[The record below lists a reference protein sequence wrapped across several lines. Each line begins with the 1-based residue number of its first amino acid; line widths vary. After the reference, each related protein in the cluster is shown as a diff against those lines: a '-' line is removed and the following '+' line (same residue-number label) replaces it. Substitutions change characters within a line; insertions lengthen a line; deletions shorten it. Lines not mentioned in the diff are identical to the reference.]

1 MYAIYKHP
9 VRLRK
14 WNTANSIAFIV
25 ITLIMDVVVSY
36 YAGRTILQN
45 SFETLY
51 EGAEMSSS
59 LLTDRMQRTESYLSG
74 FAYDNSSILGL
85 DENGWRSASWNQKA
99 IQLRNKLT
107 TAMNN
112 QFADNFFFYS
122 PDSGLYIEG
131 PKNSIPALVAFLRN
145 PSSVNTFFCDENRGH
160 WVLVCVDDVNYFV
173 RMLRVV
179 SGYIGAWIS
188 VDNALT
194 PFLYNGNEVYI
205 DFATQDGTLLRSSP
219 ITGKIRGFEGNPDG
233 RYSVVQ
239 INSILHVCVP
249 VKTTDIA
256 GVYLIAVVPDR
267 SIRTS
272 MRMFIVIA
280 AIIFILGFVLL
291 LCSSLFT
298 RHLMIRPIHVISE
311 TMKEIQA
318 GHTDARIHASF
329 RTIEFND
336 MSNTFNGMMDQIAAL
351 QKKVY
356 IETLRHEWEEKE
368 YYKLQMTPHFLVNCL
383 NIVYQLIEA
392 NRPDLALNIIK
403 DLTKHLRYLLECP
416 AVVPLRTEM
425 EIAANYIDLSSIRYP
440 GSIDMKTNISPEAQD
455 RLVVPLLIVS
465 FVENTVKHEV
475 ELGTVTHIEVD
486 ANIDDRGNLKILIMD
501 DGNGFDP
508 EILAQLQDLRSYN
521 KNEKK
526 RIGIANVYSRA
537 MLNLSPHCIF
547 SFRNRDAG
555 GAITEITIPMDAE
568 EKSDPLPQNK
578 EADK

>member
-1 MYAIYKHP
+1 MNYLYKHP

-14 WNTANSIAFIV
+14 WYTANSTVFIV
-25 ITLIMDVVVSY
+25 ITFIMDVIVSY
-36 YAGRTILQN
+36 YAGSAILQN
-45 SFETLY
+45 SFATLY
-51 EGAEMSSS
+51 EGTQMSSS

-74 FAYDNSSILGL
+74 FAYDNSSIRGL
-85 DENGWRSASWNQKA
+85 DENGWQSVVWNQKA

-122 PDSGLYIEG
+122 PDSELYIEG
-131 PKNSIPALVAFLRN
+131 PKNSIPALVTFLKN
-145 PSSVNTFFCDENRGH
+145 PSSINTFFSKENSGH
-160 WVLVCVDDVNYFV
+160 WVLVCVNGVNYFV

-194 PFLYNGNEVYI
+194 PFLYNGSEVYV
-205 DFATQDGTLLRSSP
+205 DFSTQDGSLLRSSP
-219 ITGKIRGFEGNPDG
+219 ITEKIKSFDSIPNR

-239 INSILHVCVP
+239 INNIPYVCVP

-272 MRMFIVIA
+272 LRMFIVIA
-280 AIIFILGFVLL
+280 AVIFILGFMML

-298 RHLMIRPIHVISE
+298 RSLIIRPIHVISG
-311 TMKEIQA
+311 TMEEIQA
-318 GHTDARIHASF
+318 GHTDARIHTSF

-336 MSNTFNGMMDQIAAL
+336 MSNTFNEMMDQIANL
-351 QKKVY
+351 QKKVC

-383 NIVYQLIEA
+383 NIVYQLIESDH
-392 NRPDLALNIIK
+392 PDLALNIIK

-416 AVVPLRTEM
+416 AVVSLRSEM
-425 EIAANYIDLSSIRYP
+425 EIVANYIDLSSIRYP
-440 GSIDMKTNISPEAQD
+440 GSIDMKEYISPEAQN
-455 RLVVPLLIVS
+455 RQVVPLLVVS

-475 ELGTVTHIEVD
+475 ELGTITHIEVD
-486 ANIDDRGNLKILIMD
+486 ADIDNLGNLRIIIMD
-501 DGNGFDP
+501 DGDGFDP
-508 EILAQLQDLRSYN
+508 EVLTQLQDLSSYN

-526 RIGIANVYSRA
+526 AHRYCKCLFQG
-537 MLNLSPHCIF
+537 
-547 SFRNRDAG
+547 
-555 GAITEITIPMDAE
+555 DAE
-568 EKSDPLPQNK
+568 S
-578 EADK
+578 

>member
-1 MYAIYKHP
+1 MNYLYKHP

-14 WNTANSIAFIV
+14 WYTANSTVFIV
-25 ITLIMDVVVSY
+25 ITFIMDVIVSY
-36 YAGRTILQN
+36 YAGSAILQN
-45 SFETLY
+45 SFATLY
-51 EGAEMSSS
+51 EGTQMSSS

-74 FAYDNSSILGL
+74 FAYDNSSIRGL
-85 DENGWRSASWNQKA
+85 DENGWQSVVWNQKA

-122 PDSGLYIEG
+122 PDSELYIEG
-131 PKNSIPALVAFLRN
+131 PKNSIPALVTFLKN
-145 PSSVNTFFCDENRGH
+145 PSSINTFFSKENSGH
-160 WVLVCVDDVNYFV
+160 WVLVCVNGVNYFI

-194 PFLYNGNEVYI
+194 PFLYNGSEVYV
-205 DFATQDGTLLRSSP
+205 DFSTQDGSLLRSSP
-219 ITGKIRGFEGNPDG
+219 ITEKIKNFDSIPNR

-239 INSILHVCVP
+239 INNIPYVCVP

-272 MRMFIVIA
+272 LRMFIVIA
-280 AIIFILGFVLL
+280 AVIFILGFMML

-298 RHLMIRPIHVISE
+298 RSLIIRPIHVISG
-311 TMKEIQA
+311 TMEEIQA
-318 GHTDARIHASF
+318 GHTDARIHTSF

-336 MSNTFNGMMDQIAAL
+336 MSNTFNEMMDQIANL

-383 NIVYQLIEA
+383 NIVYQLIESDH
-392 NRPDLALNIIK
+392 PDLALNIIK

-416 AVVPLRTEM
+416 AVVSLRSEM
-425 EIAANYIDLSSIRYP
+425 EIVANYIDLSSIRYP
-440 GSIDMKTNISPEAQD
+440 GSIDMKEYISPEAQN
-455 RLVVPLLIVS
+455 RQVVPLLVVS

-475 ELGTVTHIEVD
+475 ELGTITHIEVD
-486 ANIDDRGNLKILIMD
+486 ANIDNLGNLRIIIMD
-501 DGNGFDP
+501 DGDGFDP
-508 EILAQLQDLRSYN
+508 EVLTQLQDLNSYN

-537 MLNLSPHCIF
+537 MLNLSPHCTF
-547 SFRNRDAG
+547 TFRNRDSG
-555 GAITEITIPMDAE
+555 GAMTEIMIPKDAGKGQTYE
-568 EKSDPLPQNK
+568 SPDCR
-578 EADK
+578 

>member
-1 MYAIYKHP
+1 MNYLYKHP

-14 WNTANSIAFIV
+14 WYTANSTVFIV
-25 ITLIMDVVVSY
+25 ITFIMDVIVSY
-36 YAGRTILQN
+36 YAGSAILQN
-45 SFETLY
+45 SFATLY
-51 EGAEMSSS
+51 EGTQMSSS

-74 FAYDNSSILGL
+74 FAYDNSSIRGL
-85 DENGWRSASWNQKA
+85 DENGWQSVVWNQKA

-122 PDSGLYIEG
+122 PDSELYIEG
-131 PKNSIPALVAFLRN
+131 PKNSIPALVTFLKN
-145 PSSVNTFFCDENRGH
+145 PSSINTFFSKENSGH
-160 WVLVCVDDVNYFV
+160 WVLVCVNGVNYFV

-194 PFLYNGNEVYI
+194 PFLYNGSEVYV
-205 DFATQDGTLLRSSP
+205 DFSTQDGSLLRSSP
-219 ITGKIRGFEGNPDG
+219 ITEKIKSFDSIPNR

-239 INSILHVCVP
+239 INNIPYVCVP

-272 MRMFIVIA
+272 LRMFIVIA
-280 AIIFILGFVLL
+280 AVIFILGFMML

-298 RHLMIRPIHVISE
+298 RSLIIRPIHVISG
-311 TMKEIQA
+311 TMEEIQA
-318 GHTDARIHASF
+318 GHTDARIHTSF

-336 MSNTFNGMMDQIAAL
+336 MSNTFNEMMDQIANL
-351 QKKVY
+351 QKKVC

-383 NIVYQLIEA
+383 NIVYQLIESDH
-392 NRPDLALNIIK
+392 PDLALNIIK

-416 AVVPLRTEM
+416 AVVSLRSEM
-425 EIAANYIDLSSIRYP
+425 EIVANYIDLSSIRYP
-440 GSIDMKTNISPEAQD
+440 GSIDMKEYISPEAQN
-455 RLVVPLLIVS
+455 RQVVPLLVVS

-475 ELGTVTHIEVD
+475 ELGTITHIEVD
-486 ANIDDRGNLKILIMD
+486 ADIDNLGNLRIIIMD
-501 DGNGFDP
+501 DGDGFDP
-508 EILAQLQDLRSYN
+508 EVLTQLQDLSSYN

-537 MLNLSPHCIF
+537 MLNLSPHCTF
-547 SFRNRDAG
+547 TFRNRDSG
-555 GAITEITIPMDAE
+555 GAMTEIMIPKDAGKGQTYE
-568 EKSDPLPQNK
+568 SPDCR
-578 EADK
+578 

>member
-1 MYAIYKHP
+1 MNYLHKHP

-14 WNTANSIAFIV
+14 WYTANSTVFIV
-25 ITLIMDVVVSY
+25 ITFIMDVIVSY
-36 YAGRTILQN
+36 YAGSAILQN
-45 SFETLY
+45 SFATLY
-51 EGAEMSSS
+51 EGTQMSSS

-74 FAYDNSSILGL
+74 FAYDNSSIRGL
-85 DENGWRSASWNQKA
+85 DENGWQSVVWNQKA

-122 PDSGLYIEG
+122 PDSELYIEG
-131 PKNSIPALVAFLRN
+131 PKNSIPALVTFLKN
-145 PSSVNTFFCDENRGH
+145 PSSINTFFSKENSGH
-160 WVLVCVDDVNYFV
+160 WVLVCVNGVNYFV

-194 PFLYNGNEVYI
+194 PFLYNGSEVYV
-205 DFATQDGTLLRSSP
+205 DFSTQDGSLLRSSP
-219 ITGKIRGFEGNPDG
+219 ITEKIKSFDSIPNR

-239 INSILHVCVP
+239 INNIPYVCVP

-272 MRMFIVIA
+272 LRMFIVIA
-280 AIIFILGFVLL
+280 AVIFILGFMML

-298 RHLMIRPIHVISE
+298 RSLIIRPIHVISG
-311 TMKEIQA
+311 TMEEIQA
-318 GHTDARIHASF
+318 GHTDARIHTSF

-336 MSNTFNGMMDQIAAL
+336 MSNTFNEMMDQIANL
-351 QKKVY
+351 QKKVC

-383 NIVYQLIEA
+383 NIVYQLIESDH
-392 NRPDLALNIIK
+392 PDLALNIIK

-416 AVVPLRTEM
+416 AVVSLRSEM
-425 EIAANYIDLSSIRYP
+425 EIVANYIDLSSIRYP
-440 GSIDMKTNISPEAQD
+440 GSIDMKEYISPEAQN
-455 RLVVPLLIVS
+455 RQVVPLLVVS

-475 ELGTVTHIEVD
+475 ELGTITHIEVD
-486 ANIDDRGNLKILIMD
+486 ADIDNLGNLRIIIMD
-501 DGNGFDP
+501 DGDGFDP
-508 EILAQLQDLRSYN
+508 EVLTQLQDLSSYN

-537 MLNLSPHCIF
+537 MLNLSPHCTF
-547 SFRNRDAG
+547 TFRNRDSG
-555 GAITEITIPMDAE
+555 GAMTEIMIPKDAGKGQTYE
-568 EKSDPLPQNK
+568 SPDCR
-578 EADK
+578 

>member
-1 MYAIYKHP
+1 MNYLYKHP

-14 WNTANSIAFIV
+14 WYTTNITVFIV
-25 ITLIMDVVVSY
+25 ITFIMDVIVSY
-36 YAGRTILQN
+36 YAGSAILQN
-45 SFETLY
+45 SFATLY
-51 EGAEMSSS
+51 EGTQMSSS

-74 FAYDNSSILGL
+74 FAYDNSSIRGL
-85 DENGWRSASWNQKA
+85 DENGWQSVVWNQKA

-122 PDSGLYIEG
+122 PDSELYIEG
-131 PKNSIPALVAFLRN
+131 PKNSIPALVTFLKN
-145 PSSVNTFFCDENRGH
+145 PSSINTFFSKENSGH
-160 WVLVCVDDVNYFV
+160 WVLVCVNGVNYFV

-194 PFLYNGNEVYI
+194 PFLYNGSEVYV
-205 DFATQDGTLLRSSP
+205 DFSTQDGSLLRSSP
-219 ITGKIRGFEGNPDG
+219 ITEKIKNFDSIPNR

-239 INSILHVCVP
+239 INNIPYVCVP

-272 MRMFIVIA
+272 LRMFIVIA
-280 AIIFILGFVLL
+280 AVIFILGFMML

-298 RHLMIRPIHVISE
+298 RSLIIRPIHVISG
-311 TMKEIQA
+311 TMEEIQA
-318 GHTDARIHASF
+318 GHTDARIHTSF

-336 MSNTFNGMMDQIAAL
+336 MSNTFNEMMDQIANL

-383 NIVYQLIEA
+383 NIVYQLIESDH
-392 NRPDLALNIIK
+392 PDLALNIIK

-416 AVVPLRTEM
+416 AVVSLRSEM
-425 EIAANYIDLSSIRYP
+425 EIVANYIDLSSIRYP
-440 GSIDMKTNISPEAQD
+440 GSIDMKEYISPEAQN
-455 RLVVPLLIVS
+455 RQVVPLLVVS

-475 ELGTVTHIEVD
+475 ELGTITHIEVD
-486 ANIDDRGNLKILIMD
+486 ADIDNLGNLRIIIMD
-501 DGNGFDP
+501 DGDGFDP
-508 EILAQLQDLRSYN
+508 EVLTQLQDLSSYN

-537 MLNLSPHCIF
+537 MLNLSPHCTF
-547 SFRNRDAG
+547 TFRNRDSG
-555 GAITEITIPMDAE
+555 GAMTEIMIPKDAGKGQTYE
-568 EKSDPLPQNK
+568 SPDCR
-578 EADK
+578 

>member
-1 MYAIYKHP
+1 MNYLYKHP

-14 WNTANSIAFIV
+14 WYTANSTVFIV
-25 ITLIMDVVVSY
+25 ITFIMDVIVSY
-36 YAGRTILQN
+36 YAGSAILQN
-45 SFETLY
+45 SFATLY
-51 EGAEMSSS
+51 EGTQMSSS

-74 FAYDNSSILGL
+74 FAYDNSSIRGL
-85 DENGWRSASWNQKA
+85 DENGWQSVVWNQKA

-122 PDSGLYIEG
+122 PDSELYIEG
-131 PKNSIPALVAFLRN
+131 PKNSIPALVTFLKN
-145 PSSVNTFFCDENRGH
+145 PSSINTFFSKENSGH
-160 WVLVCVDDVNYFV
+160 WVLVCVNGVNYFV

-194 PFLYNGNEVYI
+194 PFLYNGSEVYV
-205 DFATQDGTLLRSSP
+205 DFSTQDGSLLRSSP
-219 ITGKIRGFEGNPDG
+219 ITEKIKNFDSIPNR

-239 INSILHVCVP
+239 INNIPYVCVP

-272 MRMFIVIA
+272 LRMFIVIA
-280 AIIFILGFVLL
+280 AVIFILGFMML

-298 RHLMIRPIHVISE
+298 RSLIIRPIHVISG
-311 TMKEIQA
+311 TMEEIQA
-318 GHTDARIHASF
+318 GHTDARIHTSF

-336 MSNTFNGMMDQIAAL
+336 MSNTFNEMMDQIANL

-383 NIVYQLIEA
+383 NIVYQLIESDH
-392 NRPDLALNIIK
+392 PDLALNIIK

-416 AVVPLRTEM
+416 AVVSLRSEM
-425 EIAANYIDLSSIRYP
+425 EIVANYIDLSSIRYP
-440 GSIDMKTNISPEAQD
+440 GSIDMKEYISPEAQN
-455 RLVVPLLIVS
+455 RQVVPLLVVS

-475 ELGTVTHIEVD
+475 ELGTITHIEVD
-486 ANIDDRGNLKILIMD
+486 ADIDNLGNLRIIIMD
-501 DGNGFDP
+501 DGDGFDP
-508 EILAQLQDLRSYN
+508 EVLTQLQDLSSYN

-537 MLNLSPHCIF
+537 MLNLSPHCTF
-547 SFRNRDAG
+547 TFRNRDSG
-555 GAITEITIPMDAE
+555 GAMTEIMIPKDAGKGQTYE
-568 EKSDPLPQNK
+568 SPDCR
-578 EADK
+578 

>member
-1 MYAIYKHP
+1 MNYLYKHP

-14 WNTANSIAFIV
+14 WYTANSTVFIA
-25 ITLIMDVVVSY
+25 ITFIMDVIVSY
-36 YAGRTILQN
+36 YAGSAILQN
-45 SFETLY
+45 SFATLY
-51 EGAEMSSS
+51 EGTQMSSS

-74 FAYDNSSILGL
+74 FAYDNSSIRGL
-85 DENGWRSASWNQKA
+85 DENGWQSVVWNQKA

-122 PDSGLYIEG
+122 PDSELYIEG
-131 PKNSIPALVAFLRN
+131 PKNSIPALVTFLKN
-145 PSSVNTFFCDENRGH
+145 PSSINTFFSKENSGH
-160 WVLVCVDDVNYFV
+160 WVLVCVNGVNYFV

-194 PFLYNGNEVYI
+194 PFLYNGSEVYV
-205 DFATQDGTLLRSSP
+205 DFSTQDGSLLRSSP
-219 ITGKIRGFEGNPDG
+219 ITEKIKSFDSIPNR

-239 INSILHVCVP
+239 INNIPYVCVP

-272 MRMFIVIA
+272 LRMFIVIA
-280 AIIFILGFVLL
+280 AVIFILGFMML

-298 RHLMIRPIHVISE
+298 RSLIIRPIHVISG
-311 TMKEIQA
+311 TMEEIQA
-318 GHTDARIHASF
+318 GHTDARIHTSF

-336 MSNTFNGMMDQIAAL
+336 MSNTFNEMMDQIANL
-351 QKKVY
+351 QKKVC

-383 NIVYQLIEA
+383 NIVYQLIESDH
-392 NRPDLALNIIK
+392 PDLALNIIK

-416 AVVPLRTEM
+416 AVVSLRSEM
-425 EIAANYIDLSSIRYP
+425 EIVANYIDLSSIRYP
-440 GSIDMKTNISPEAQD
+440 GSIDMKEYISPEAQN
-455 RLVVPLLIVS
+455 RQVVPLLVVS

-475 ELGTVTHIEVD
+475 ELGTITHIEVD
-486 ANIDDRGNLKILIMD
+486 ADIDNLGNLRIIIMD
-501 DGNGFDP
+501 DGDGFDP
-508 EILAQLQDLRSYN
+508 EVLTQLQDLSSYN

-537 MLNLSPHCIF
+537 MLNLSPHCTF
-547 SFRNRDAG
+547 TFRNRDSG
-555 GAITEITIPMDAE
+555 GAMTEIMIPKDAGKGQTYE
-568 EKSDPLPQNK
+568 SPDCR
-578 EADK
+578 

>member
-1 MYAIYKHP
+1 MNYLYKHP

-14 WNTANSIAFIV
+14 WYTANSTVFIV
-25 ITLIMDVVVSY
+25 ITFIMDVIVSY
-36 YAGRTILQN
+36 YAGSAILQN
-45 SFETLY
+45 SFATLY
-51 EGAEMSSS
+51 EGTQMSSS

-74 FAYDNSSILGL
+74 FAYDNSSIRGL
-85 DENGWRSASWNQKA
+85 DENGWQSVVWNQKA

-122 PDSGLYIEG
+122 PDSELYIEG
-131 PKNSIPALVAFLRN
+131 PKNSIPALVTFLKN
-145 PSSVNTFFCDENRGH
+145 PSSINTFFSKENSGH
-160 WVLVCVDDVNYFV
+160 WVLVCVNGVNYFV

-194 PFLYNGNEVYI
+194 PFLYNGSEVYV
-205 DFATQDGTLLRSSP
+205 DFSTQDGSLLRSSP
-219 ITGKIRGFEGNPDG
+219 ITEKIKNFDSIPNR

-239 INSILHVCVP
+239 INNIPYVCVP

-272 MRMFIVIA
+272 LRMFIVIA
-280 AIIFILGFVLL
+280 AVIFILGFMML

-298 RHLMIRPIHVISE
+298 RSLIIRPIHVISG
-311 TMKEIQA
+311 TMEEIQA
-318 GHTDARIHASF
+318 GHTDARIHTSF

-336 MSNTFNGMMDQIAAL
+336 MSNTFNEMMDQIANL
-351 QKKVY
+351 QKKVC

-383 NIVYQLIEA
+383 NIVYQLIESDH
-392 NRPDLALNIIK
+392 PDLALNIIK

-416 AVVPLRTEM
+416 AVVSLRSEM
-425 EIAANYIDLSSIRYP
+425 EIVANYIDLSSIRYP
-440 GSIDMKTNISPEAQD
+440 GSIDMKEYISPEAQN
-455 RLVVPLLIVS
+455 RQVVPLLVVS

-475 ELGTVTHIEVD
+475 ELGTITHIEVD
-486 ANIDDRGNLKILIMD
+486 ADIDNLGNLRIIIMD
-501 DGNGFDP
+501 DGDGFDP
-508 EILAQLQDLRSYN
+508 EVLTQLQDLSSYN

-537 MLNLSPHCIF
+537 MLNLSPHCTF
-547 SFRNRDAG
+547 TFRNRDSG
-555 GAITEITIPMDAE
+555 GAMTEIMIPKDAGKGQTYE
-568 EKSDPLPQNK
+568 SPDCR
-578 EADK
+578 

>member
-1 MYAIYKHP
+1 MNYLYKHP

-14 WNTANSIAFIV
+14 WYTANSTVFIV
-25 ITLIMDVVVSY
+25 ITFIMDVIVSY
-36 YAGRTILQN
+36 YAGSAILQN
-45 SFETLY
+45 SFATLY
-51 EGAEMSSS
+51 EGTQMSSS

-74 FAYDNSSILGL
+74 FAYDNSSIRGL
-85 DENGWRSASWNQKA
+85 DENGWQSVVWNQKA

-122 PDSGLYIEG
+122 PDSELYIEG
-131 PKNSIPALVAFLRN
+131 PKNSIPALVTFLKN
-145 PSSVNTFFCDENRGH
+145 PSSINTFFSKENSGH
-160 WVLVCVDDVNYFV
+160 WVLVCVNGVNYFV

-194 PFLYNGNEVYI
+194 PFLYNGSEVYV
-205 DFATQDGTLLRSSP
+205 DFSTQDGSLLRSSP
-219 ITGKIRGFEGNPDG
+219 ITEKIKNFDSIPNR

-239 INSILHVCVP
+239 INNIPYVCVP

-272 MRMFIVIA
+272 LRMFIVIA
-280 AIIFILGFVLL
+280 AVIFILGFMML

-298 RHLMIRPIHVISE
+298 RSLIIRPIHVISG
-311 TMKEIQA
+311 TMEEIQA
-318 GHTDARIHASF
+318 GHTDARIHTSF

-336 MSNTFNGMMDQIAAL
+336 MSNTFNEMMDQIANL

-383 NIVYQLIEA
+383 NIVYQLIESDH
-392 NRPDLALNIIK
+392 PDLALNIIK

-416 AVVPLRTEM
+416 AVVSLRSEM
-425 EIAANYIDLSSIRYP
+425 EIVANYIDLSSIRYP
-440 GSIDMKTNISPEAQD
+440 GSIDMKEYISPEAQN
-455 RLVVPLLIVS
+455 RQVVPLLVVS

-475 ELGTVTHIEVD
+475 ELGTITHIEVD
-486 ANIDDRGNLKILIMD
+486 ANIDNLGNLRIIIMD
-501 DGNGFDP
+501 DGDGFDP
-508 EILAQLQDLRSYN
+508 EVLTQLQDLSSYN

-537 MLNLSPHCIF
+537 MLNLSPHCTF
-547 SFRNRDAG
+547 TFRNRDSG
-555 GAITEITIPMDAE
+555 GAMTEIMIPKDAGKGQTYE
-568 EKSDPLPQNK
+568 SPDCR
-578 EADK
+578 

>member
-1 MYAIYKHP
+1 MNYLYKHP

-14 WNTANSIAFIV
+14 WYTANSTVFIV
-25 ITLIMDVVVSY
+25 ITFIMDVIVSY
-36 YAGRTILQN
+36 YAGSAILQN
-45 SFETLY
+45 SFATLY
-51 EGAEMSSS
+51 EGTQMSSS

-74 FAYDNSSILGL
+74 FAYDNSSIRGL
-85 DENGWRSASWNQKA
+85 DENGWQSVVWNQKA

-122 PDSGLYIEG
+122 PDSELYIEG
-131 PKNSIPALVAFLRN
+131 PKNSIPALVTFLKN
-145 PSSVNTFFCDENRGH
+145 PSSINTFFSKENSGH
-160 WVLVCVDDVNYFV
+160 WVLVCVNGVNYFV

-194 PFLYNGNEVYI
+194 PFLYNGSEVYV
-205 DFATQDGTLLRSSP
+205 DFSTQDGSLLRSSP
-219 ITGKIRGFEGNPDG
+219 ITEKIKNFDSIPNR

-239 INSILHVCVP
+239 INNIPYVCVP

-272 MRMFIVIA
+272 LRMFIVIA
-280 AIIFILGFVLL
+280 AVIFILGFMML

-298 RHLMIRPIHVISE
+298 RSLIIRPIHVISG
-311 TMKEIQA
+311 TMEEIQA
-318 GHTDARIHASF
+318 GHTDARIHTSF

-336 MSNTFNGMMDQIAAL
+336 MSNTFNEMMDQIANL

-383 NIVYQLIEA
+383 NIVYQLIESDH
-392 NRPDLALNIIK
+392 PDLALNIIK

-416 AVVPLRTEM
+416 AVVSLRSEM
-425 EIAANYIDLSSIRYP
+425 EIVANYIDLSSIRYP
-440 GSIDMKTNISPEAQD
+440 GSIDMKEYISPEAQN
-455 RLVVPLLIVS
+455 RHVVPLLVVS

-475 ELGTVTHIEVD
+475 ELGTITHIEVD
-486 ANIDDRGNLKILIMD
+486 ANIDNLGNLRIIIMD
-501 DGNGFDP
+501 DGDGFDP
-508 EILAQLQDLRSYN
+508 EVLTQLQDLSSYN

-537 MLNLSPHCIF
+537 MLNLSPHCTF
-547 SFRNRDAG
+547 TFRNRDSG
-555 GAITEITIPMDAE
+555 GAMTEIMIPKDAGKGQTYE
-568 EKSDPLPQNK
+568 SPDCR
-578 EADK
+578 

>member
-1 MYAIYKHP
+1 MNYLHKHS

-14 WNTANSIAFIV
+14 WYTANSTVFIV
-25 ITLIMDVVVSY
+25 ITFIMDVIVSY
-36 YAGRTILQN
+36 YAGSAILQN
-45 SFETLY
+45 SFATLY
-51 EGAEMSSS
+51 EGTQMSSS

-74 FAYDNSSILGL
+74 FAYDNSSIRGL
-85 DENGWRSASWNQKA
+85 DENGWQSVVWNQKA

-122 PDSGLYIEG
+122 PDSELYIEG
-131 PKNSIPALVAFLRN
+131 PKNSIPALVTFLKN
-145 PSSVNTFFCDENRGH
+145 PSSINTFFSKENSGH
-160 WVLVCVDDVNYFV
+160 WVLVCVNGVNYFV

-194 PFLYNGNEVYI
+194 PFLYNGSEVYV
-205 DFATQDGTLLRSSP
+205 DFSTQDGSLLRSSP
-219 ITGKIRGFEGNPDG
+219 ITEKIKSFDSIPNR

-239 INSILHVCVP
+239 INNIPYVCVP

-272 MRMFIVIA
+272 LRMFIVIA
-280 AIIFILGFVLL
+280 AVIFILGFMML

-298 RHLMIRPIHVISE
+298 RSLIIRPIHVISG
-311 TMKEIQA
+311 TMEEIQA
-318 GHTDARIHASF
+318 GHTDARIHTSF

-336 MSNTFNGMMDQIAAL
+336 MSNTFNEMMDQIANL
-351 QKKVY
+351 QKKVC

-383 NIVYQLIEA
+383 NIVYQLIESDH
-392 NRPDLALNIIK
+392 PDLALNIIK

-416 AVVPLRTEM
+416 AVVSLRSEM
-425 EIAANYIDLSSIRYP
+425 EIVANYIDLSSIRYP
-440 GSIDMKTNISPEAQD
+440 GSIDMKEYISPEAQN
-455 RLVVPLLIVS
+455 RQVVPLLVVS

-475 ELGTVTHIEVD
+475 ELGTITHIEVD
-486 ANIDDRGNLKILIMD
+486 ADIDNLGNLRIIIMD
-501 DGNGFDP
+501 DGDGFDP
-508 EILAQLQDLRSYN
+508 EVLTQLQDLSSYN

-537 MLNLSPHCIF
+537 MLNLSPHCTF
-547 SFRNRDAG
+547 TFRNRDSG
-555 GAITEITIPMDAE
+555 GAMTEIMIPKDAGKGQTYE
-568 EKSDPLPQNK
+568 SPDCR
-578 EADK
+578 

>member
-1 MYAIYKHP
+1 MNYLHKHP

-14 WNTANSIAFIV
+14 WYTANSTVFIV
-25 ITLIMDVVVSY
+25 ITFIMDVIVSY
-36 YAGRTILQN
+36 YAGSAILQN
-45 SFETLY
+45 SFATLY
-51 EGAEMSSS
+51 EGTQMSSS

-74 FAYDNSSILGL
+74 FAYDNSSIRGL
-85 DENGWRSASWNQKA
+85 DENGWQSVVWNQKA
-99 IQLRNKLT
+99 IQLRNNLT

-122 PDSGLYIEG
+122 PDSELYIEG
-131 PKNSIPALVAFLRN
+131 PKNSIPALVTFLKN
-145 PSSVNTFFCDENRGH
+145 PSSINTFFSKENSGH
-160 WVLVCVDDVNYFV
+160 WVLVCVNGVNYFV

-194 PFLYNGNEVYI
+194 PFLYNGSEVYV
-205 DFATQDGTLLRSSP
+205 DFSTQDGSLLRSSP
-219 ITGKIRGFEGNPDG
+219 ITEKIKSFDSIPNR

-239 INSILHVCVP
+239 INNIPYVCVP

-272 MRMFIVIA
+272 LRMFIVIA
-280 AIIFILGFVLL
+280 AVIFILGFMML

-298 RHLMIRPIHVISE
+298 RSLIIRPIHVISG
-311 TMKEIQA
+311 TMEEIQA
-318 GHTDARIHASF
+318 GHTDARIHTSF

-336 MSNTFNGMMDQIAAL
+336 MSNTFNEMMDQIANL
-351 QKKVY
+351 QKKVC

-383 NIVYQLIEA
+383 NIVYQLIESDH
-392 NRPDLALNIIK
+392 PDLALNIIK

-416 AVVPLRTEM
+416 AVVSLRSEM
-425 EIAANYIDLSSIRYP
+425 EIVANYIDLSSIRYP
-440 GSIDMKTNISPEAQD
+440 GSIDMKEYISPEAQN
-455 RLVVPLLIVS
+455 RQVVPLLVVS

-475 ELGTVTHIEVD
+475 ELGTITHIEVD
-486 ANIDDRGNLKILIMD
+486 ADIDNLGNLRIIIMD
-501 DGNGFDP
+501 DGDGFDP
-508 EILAQLQDLRSYN
+508 EVLTQLQDLSSYN

-537 MLNLSPHCIF
+537 MLNLSPHCTF
-547 SFRNRDAG
+547 TFRNRDSG
-555 GAITEITIPMDAE
+555 GAMTEIMIPKDAGKGQTYE
-568 EKSDPLPQNK
+568 SPDCR
-578 EADK
+578 

>member
-1 MYAIYKHP
+1 MNYLYKHP

-14 WNTANSIAFIV
+14 WYTANSTVFIV
-25 ITLIMDVVVSY
+25 ITFIMDVIVSY
-36 YAGRTILQN
+36 YAGSAILQD
-45 SFETLY
+45 SFATLY
-51 EGAEMSSS
+51 EGTQMSSS

-74 FAYDNSSILGL
+74 FAYDNSSIRGL
-85 DENGWRSASWNQKA
+85 DENGWQSVVWNQKA

-122 PDSGLYIEG
+122 PDSELYIEG
-131 PKNSIPALVAFLRN
+131 PKNSIPALVTFLKN
-145 PSSVNTFFCDENRGH
+145 PSSINTFFSKENSGH
-160 WVLVCVDDVNYFV
+160 WVLVCVNGVNYFV

-194 PFLYNGNEVYI
+194 PFLYNGSEVYV
-205 DFATQDGTLLRSSP
+205 DFSTQDGSLLRSSP
-219 ITGKIRGFEGNPDG
+219 ITEKIKSFDSIPNR

-239 INSILHVCVP
+239 INNIPYVCVP

-272 MRMFIVIA
+272 LRMFIVIA
-280 AIIFILGFVLL
+280 AVIFILGFMML

-298 RHLMIRPIHVISE
+298 RSLIIRPIHVISG
-311 TMKEIQA
+311 TMEEIQA
-318 GHTDARIHASF
+318 GHTDARIHTSF

-336 MSNTFNGMMDQIAAL
+336 MSNTFNEMMDQIANL
-351 QKKVY
+351 QKKVC

-383 NIVYQLIEA
+383 NIVYQLIESDH
-392 NRPDLALNIIK
+392 PDLALNIIK

-416 AVVPLRTEM
+416 AVVSLRSEM
-425 EIAANYIDLSSIRYP
+425 EIVANYIDLSSIRYP
-440 GSIDMKTNISPEAQD
+440 GSIDMKEYISPEAQN
-455 RLVVPLLIVS
+455 RQVVPLLVVS

-475 ELGTVTHIEVD
+475 ELGTITHIEVD
-486 ANIDDRGNLKILIMD
+486 ADIDNLGNLRIIIMD
-501 DGNGFDP
+501 DGDGFDP
-508 EILAQLQDLRSYN
+508 EVLTQLQDLSSYN

-537 MLNLSPHCIF
+537 MLNLSPHCTF
-547 SFRNRDAG
+547 TFRNRDSG
-555 GAITEITIPMDAE
+555 GAMTEIMIPKDAGKGQTYE
-568 EKSDPLPQNK
+568 SPDCR
-578 EADK
+578 